1 MVTPYQK
8 HEIMELVWLTVYIVL
23 VIGIFSL
30 FFGLGG
36 GGFEKDI
43 ILQKNLFYIG
53 YGVLFLFGIIG
64 LKIAGIF
71 VFEKKHAD
79 VEGVVVHDPEQ
90 GLFPNLRIVKNP
102 WLLSFFSIIIF
113 GILGWVASRYQTFF
127 SALPTYEQQF
137 TKGADLFFSVYPASP
152 SETLGAIFLISLV
165 GFFLGY
171 MVMKGKLSRGWFL
184 GMFIVGGSIISM
196 IYGLINHI
204 ARYGEQAVAMSSVLI
219 FWFIGGLITTLTGS
233 MIPFII
239 MHDVNNFYYRF
250 STLFGSDIVTFTTF
264 AVLGLMSVVFMIV
277 LFKGKNAKKD

>member
-1 MVTPYQK
+1 
-8 HEIMELVWLTVYIVL
+8 
-23 VIGIFSL
+23 
-30 FFGLGG
+30 
-36 GGFEKDI
+36 
-43 ILQKNLFYIG
+43 
-53 YGVLFLFGIIG
+53 
-64 LKIAGIF
+64 
-71 VFEKKHAD
+71 
-79 VEGVVVHDPEQ
+79 
-90 GLFPNLRIVKNP
+90 
-102 WLLSFFSIIIF
+102 
-113 GILGWVASRYQTFF
+113 
-127 SALPTYEQQF
+127 
-137 TKGADLFFSVYPASP
+137 
-152 SETLGAIFLISLV
+152 
-165 GFFLGY
+165 
-171 MVMKGKLSRGWFL
+171 MKGKLSRGWFL